1 MRTKFTLKEVA
12 EDPALL
18 AKVLAQVRA
27 AGSAEHRFDINLA
40 EGKLTEGN
48 IKKLF
53 SGEEAIEVKRDF
65 KISETGNVAVEF
77 ECRGKPSG
85 IAVTKSDWYA
95 IALDG
100 EEFEQEVIIF
110 ITTER
115 LKRLVDA
122 APGRVMY
129 GGDGK
134 LSCFKLLR
142 ADRLLLDNTSIE
154 DYEDYVR
161 WQRVESPAKKRYAK
175 V

>member
-1 MRTKFTLKEVA
+1 M
-12 EDPALL
+12 
-18 AKVLAQVRA
+18 VRA
-27 AGSAEHRFDINLA
+27 GGSADHRWDINLA
-40 EGKLTEGN
+40 EGKLTEGK

-65 KISETGNVAVEF
+65 KISETGNVAIEF

-129 GGDGK
+129 GGDGR

-154 DYEDYVR
+154 DYEE
-161 WQRVESPAKKRYAK
+161 WQRHKRTYPGKMERRTDRPAKTRYVKA
-175 V
+175 

>member
-1 MRTKFTLKEVA
+1 MKRKFTVEEVA
-12 EDPALL
+12 QNPALL
-18 AKVLAQVRA
+18 DSVLKLVREQGVA
-27 AGSAEHRFDINLA
+27 DQRFDINLA
-40 EGKLTEGN
+40 EGKLTEGK

-53 SGEEAIEVKRDF
+53 SGQEAIEVKRDF

-85 IAVTKSDWYA
+85 IATTKSDWYA

-100 EEFEQEVIIF
+100 AEFEQEVIVF
-110 ITTER
+110 ITTDR

-129 GGDGK
+129 GGDGV

-154 DYEDYVR
+154 DYEEWKRHKKEYR
-161 WQRVESPAKKRYAK
+161 GKMQRRSD
-175 V
+175 